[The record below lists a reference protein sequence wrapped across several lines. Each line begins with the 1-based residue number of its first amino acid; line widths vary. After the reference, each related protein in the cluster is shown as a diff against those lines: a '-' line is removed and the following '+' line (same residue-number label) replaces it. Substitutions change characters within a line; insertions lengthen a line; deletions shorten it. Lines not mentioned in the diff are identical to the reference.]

1 MKNVLVPTDFSEN
14 SIQALKYAQVLFSS
28 MECNFY
34 LLYVGTLLD
43 TKIDAES
50 FQESDGAPTENTKKK
65 LLDLVKECR
74 KHSTEANHFFLHC
87 MSTVFYFYH

>member
-50 FQESDGAPTENTKKK
+50 FQESDGAPTENTKKNYWTW
-65 LLDLVKECR
+65 LR
-74 KHSTEANHFFLHC
+74 NAGSIAPRQTTFFC
-87 MSTVFYFYH
+87 IA